1 MNHRQP
7 IAQAIAIRKNKIL
20 KVGTNQEITSVVGEL
35 TKIIDLNGKTVIPG
49 LIDTHIHVAD
59 FGKCL
64 LWLDLKCA
72 NSIKELQTLLKE
84 KAKQISTGQ
93 WIIGRG
99 WNPDHFK
106 EKRFLKVSDLD
117 VATPNNPVILYHESI
132 MVCAINT
139 AALKLAKITAQ
150 TPMPP
155 GGSADRNP
163 KTGELTGILRD
174 SATNMVWKVV
184 PENSEDE
191 LLDATVLA
199 CQKIVEAGLTSV
211 HWIILSENEIS
222 IIQKLHNRG
231 KLHFRVNVIV
241 PIEFVEKTSG
251 LQSSDRLML
260 HVGGSLIA
268 VDGYLDSKTA
278 ALSKPYSDEP
288 SNIGKLLYSPKSLAS
303 SIEQILA
310 MGFQPVLQAM
320 GDKAID
326 TTLNAAEQAE
336 KQAPNRSIRF
346 RIEQAALLNPQL
358 IERLKTQKMV
368 ISVQPK
374 VVATEFSVWSAI
386 QHLGIERAQ
395 WLHPL
400 KTLLSVGVK
409 VVGGSDCPM
418 EPLNPL
424 LGIEA
429 AVLREDFPEQRL
441 SAEAALRMYTLDAAY
456 SSGEEEVK
464 GSIEVGKLADLV
476 VLSDNPLAV
485 AVCKI
490 KDINVEMTIVNGKVV
505 YSKHSKN

>member
-1 MNHRQP
+1 MNHSQP
-7 IAQAIAIRKNKIL
+7 AAQALAIRKNIII
-20 KVGTNQEITSVVGEL
+20 KVGTNQEINSLIGEA
-35 TKIIDLNGKTVIPG
+35 TKIIDLSGKTVVPG

-64 LWLDLKCA
+64 LWLDLNCA
-72 NSIKELQTLLKE
+72 KSIKELQILLKE
-84 KAKQISTGQ
+84 KAKQISSGR

-99 WNPDHFK
+99 WNADHFK

-117 VATPNNPVILYHESI
+117 VVTPNNPVILYHESI
-132 MVCAINT
+132 MVCAVNT

-150 TPMPP
+150 TSLPP

-184 PENSEDE
+184 PEPSEDE
-191 LLDATVLA
+191 LLDATVVA
-199 CQKIVEAGLTSV
+199 CQKIVKAGLTSV

-222 IIQKLHNRG
+222 LIQKLHNEER
-231 KLHFRVNVIV
+231 LPFRVNVIV
-241 PIEFVEKTSG
+241 PIEFLEKTSG
-251 LQSSDRLML
+251 FQSSDRLML

-278 ALSKPYSDEP
+278 ALSKPYIDES
-288 SNIGKLLYSPKSLAS
+288 SNTGKLLYTPRSLVS
-303 SIEQILA
+303 SIEQVLA

-326 TTLNAAEQAE
+326 TTLSAAEQAE
-336 KQAPNRSIRF
+336 KQEPNRSIRF

-374 VVATEFSVWSAI
+374 VVAAEFSVWLAI

-409 VVGGSDCPM
+409 IAGGSDCPM

-424 LGIEA
+424 FGIEA

-441 SAEAALRMYTLDAAY
+441 SAEEALRMYTLDAAY
-456 SSGEEEVK
+456 SSGEEAVK

-476 VLSDNPLAV
+476 VLSDNPLNV
-485 AVCKI
+485 AACEI
-490 KDINVEMTIVNGKVV
+490 KDINVEMTIVDGKVV
-505 YSKHSKN
+505 YSKHSQN